1 VSARQ
6 QAEDWLDSAA
16 EHKNPELAN
25 GSRRLR
31 ALVGNG
37 WALLDLADAI
47 REGREPT
54 YSQVEF
60 TTDADEAEPH
70 PVGTDPLNS

>member
-16 EHKNPELAN
+16 EHKNPELAKAA
-25 GSRRLR
+25 

-70 PVGTDPLNS
+70 PVGTDPQTS

>member
-16 EHKNPELAN
+16 EHDSPELAKAA
-25 GSRRLR
+25 

-60 TTDADEAEPH
+60 TMFDDEAEPH
-70 PVGTDPLNS
+70 PVGRDPLTS